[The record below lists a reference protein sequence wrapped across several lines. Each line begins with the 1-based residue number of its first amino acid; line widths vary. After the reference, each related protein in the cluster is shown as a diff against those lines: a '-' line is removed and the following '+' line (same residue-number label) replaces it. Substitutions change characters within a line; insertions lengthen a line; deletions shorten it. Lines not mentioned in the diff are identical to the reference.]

1 MWNHSTN
8 VSYIYKNLEI
18 GICNSIIIPT
28 WLLFLVSV
36 MFLPCTEH
44 LQLLGRN
51 AWLKASLNSL
61 LFFFLLFFS
70 SFLYFVS
77 LRRVFTYPILIWLSE
92 GDIHSLLTNSG
103 INIYI
108 TSWFTQLQYSRLLY
122 PTDIAVL
129 NNCNSIP
136 FVLRWNYLLATA
148 LVSHTLFYSLSFMGT
163 LCWPIS
169 TEIFSIAGVSWLVTG
184 NCWLSGRL
192 TFEAIIWSK
201 HLHNILSFKI
211 NLIST

>member
-61 LFFFLLFFS
+61 LFLLLIIFFS

-136 FVLRWNYLLATA
+136 FVLRWNYLLCNSSGQ
-148 LVSHTLFYSLSFMGT
+148 SHSVLFSELHGHIVLAHLHWDFFHCRGFMASHRK
-163 LCWPIS
+163 L
-169 TEIFSIAGVSWLVTG
+169 L
-184 NCWLSGRL
+184 
-192 TFEAIIWSK
+192 IIW
-201 HLHNILSFKI
+201 KI
-211 NLIST
+211 NIWGYHLIKTSAQYFKF